1 MNMHS
6 NHRLL
11 FSVIFFGF
19 IALSMIIAVAPAIG
33 VENSMRPLPNTTP
46 MTEIEK
52 RGLGVYIA
60 EGCVACHTQQVRPLE
75 MDEVWGRAAVPGD
88 YAHVEPLGPL
98 SPYAPALLGSSRTGP
113 DLTNVGA
120 RQASETW
127 QYMHLY
133 NPRMVVPD
141 SVMPAYPWLFEVVE
155 QAGADDVVVPV
166 TGAFAPAAGQV
177 VPTPDGE
184 ALVAYLLSLK
194 QAPLV
199 VSTTADHGEGGA
211 GH

>member
-6 NHRLL
+6 NHKLL

-19 IALSMIIAVAPAIG
+19 LALSMVIAVAPAIG
-33 VENSMRPLPNTTP
+33 VENSMHPLPSAQP
-46 MTEIEK
+46 MTDLEK
-52 RGLGVYIA
+52 HGLGVYIA
-60 EGCVACHTQQVRPLE
+60 EGCVACHTQQVRPLD
-75 MDEVWGRAAVPGD
+75 MDQVWGRAAVPGD
-88 YAHVEPLGPL
+88 YAYVEPLGPW

-141 SVMPAYPWLFEVVE
+141 SVMPAYPWLFEVVTD
-155 QAGADDVVVPV
+155 AGADDVVVPAS
-166 TGAFAPAAGQV
+166 GEYAPAAGQV
-177 VPTPDGE
+177 VPTEDGA
-184 ALVAYLLSLK
+184 ALVAYLLSLQ
-194 QAPLV
+194 QAPLEG
-199 VSTTADHGEGGA
+199 SATDHSEKGA